1 VVCLCNKKI
10 NLIEGG
16 KMGII
21 NDLLKDVPI
30 PKMIKIRQ
38 NFHAPEIAD
47 VPKAVHK
54 SMQQANVLHRISP
67 GDRVAIAVGS
77 RGVADIAIITR
88 EVVNAVKQAG
98 GKPFIVPAMGSHGGA
113 TAEGQKEVLIHLGV
127 TEEFVGAPI
136 CSSMEVVEVGRLDN
150 GLPVYTDKL
159 AYEADKI
166 IVINRVKPHTAFRG
180 PVESGLMKMI
190 TIGLGK
196 QKGAEAAHKYSFKYM
211 SKHVI
216 EMAKIVIRKA
226 PVIFGVA
233 VLENAYDRPAKIVTV
248 PAEHIETVEPELLIK
263 AKALMPRI
271 MFSPIDVLVVDEI
284 GKDISG
290 DGMDPNITGR
300 YATPYATGGPEVTRI
315 VVLSLSEKTQ
325 GNANGIGLADIT
337 TNKVREQIVW
347 EKGYAN
353 ALTSTVVSVVKL
365 PMCLET
371 EELAVKAA
379 IKTCNAFDMNR
390 VRMVRIK
397 NTLALRDIWISE
409 SLLDEARQMKDIEI
423 LSEPFEMDFS
433 IT

>member
-1 VVCLCNKKI
+1 
-10 NLIEGG
+10 
-16 KMGII
+16 MGII

-47 VPKAVHK
+47 VPKAVHG
-54 SMQQANVLHRISP
+54 SIQQANVLHRISP

-77 RGVADIAIITR
+77 RGVADIPIITR
-88 EVVNAVKQAG
+88 EVVNAVKQVG
-98 GKPFIVPAMGSHGGA
+98 GNPFIVPAMGSHGGA
-113 TAEGQKEVLIHLGV
+113 TAEGQKDVLIHLGV

-216 EMAKIVIRKA
+216 EMAKIVISKA

-233 VLENAYDRPAKIVTV
+233 VLENAYDRPAKVVTV
-248 PAEHIETVEPELLIK
+248 PAEHFETVEPELLLE

-337 TNKVREQIVW
+337 TNKVKEQIVW

-365 PMCLET
+365 PMFLET

-379 IKTCNAFDMNR
+379 IKTCNAFDISR

-409 SLLDEARQMKDIEI
+409 SLLDEARQMNDIEI